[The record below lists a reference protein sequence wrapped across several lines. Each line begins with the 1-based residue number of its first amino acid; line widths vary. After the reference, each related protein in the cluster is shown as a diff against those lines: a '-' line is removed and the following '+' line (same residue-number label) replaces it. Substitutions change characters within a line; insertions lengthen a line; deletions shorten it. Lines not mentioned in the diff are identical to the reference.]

1 MITYDSVS
9 FKLGMDEAAQAA
21 VIEYVT
27 KNGEQ
32 VAVGMSGEAFE
43 RLARMMLTV
52 LDQYPQIRDWKTI
65 PPQ

>member
-27 KNGEQ
+27 KSGEQ
-32 VAVGMSGEAFE
+32 IAVGMSGEAFE
-43 RLARMMLTV
+43 RLARMILTV
-52 LDQYPQIRDWKTI
+52 LDQYPQIREWKTI

>member
-43 RLARMMLTV
+43 RLARMILNV

-65 PPQ
+65 PRQ